1 MVTSG
6 GKLVRR
12 PTVAAVAAAS
22 FLAVGVASVVQA
34 AWIPAKA
41 ALAQVLLERAWE
53 RARAVELSGDPE
65 GPGAM
70 GEALRPWPGADT
82 RPVARLT
89 FPERGESLLV
99 LAGASGRTLAF
110 GPGHLDGTPLPG
122 RVGNSVVAGH
132 RDTHFAVLEEVEV
145 GEPLLVEEPSGAVR
159 GFRVTSAT
167 VVHEG
172 DTRALR
178 PAGSGRLLTLVTC
191 WPFDAVDPGGP
202 LRYVVRAVEDGDRWA
217 EVR

>member
-1 MVTSG
+1 M
-6 GKLVRR
+6 RR
-12 PTVAAVAAAS
+12 PTAGAVAAS
-22 FLAVGVASVVQA
+22 LFLFAGVASVVQA

-53 RARAVELSGDPE
+53 RARAADVSRGPA

-70 GEALRPWPGADT
+70 GAELRPWPGADT
-82 RPVARLT
+82 RPVARLS
-89 FPERGESLLV
+89 FPGRGKTLLV

-122 RVGNSVVAGH
+122 QVGNSVVAGH
-132 RDTHFAVLEEVEV
+132 RDTHFAVLEAVEA
-145 GEPLLVEEPSGAVR
+145 GEPVLVEEPSGAIHR
-159 GFRVTSAT
+159 YRVTSTT
-167 VVHEG
+167 VVHES

-178 PAGSGRLLTLVTC
+178 PAGSDRLLTLVTC

-202 LRYVVRAVEDGDRWA
+202 LRFVVRAVEDGDRWA